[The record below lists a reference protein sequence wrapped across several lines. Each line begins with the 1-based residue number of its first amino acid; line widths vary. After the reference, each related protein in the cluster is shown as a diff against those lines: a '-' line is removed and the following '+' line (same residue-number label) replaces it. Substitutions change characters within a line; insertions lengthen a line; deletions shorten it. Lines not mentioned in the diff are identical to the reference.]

1 MKNSDLKKTFLDSMR
16 AVTSTVNVISASR
29 EGERHAMTATS
40 VTSLS
45 LDPPSMLVCVNKDAS
60 IHKILSEGSHFSIN
74 ILSSSQRELAEVCS
88 NSDEGESRFVNESW
102 KDQGS
107 YIYNADALS
116 ILFCL
121 KINEVD
127 HTSHTIFIGRVE
139 KAINNNELKPLLYG
153 MGGYL

>member
-1 MKNSDLKKTFLDSMR
+1 MQNSDLKKTFLASMR
-16 AVTSTVNVISASR
+16 AVTSTVNVISASL

-116 ILFCL
+116 TLF
-121 KINEVD
+121 
-127 HTSHTIFIGRVE
+127 
-139 KAINNNELKPLLYG
+139 LLENK
-153 MGGYL
+153 

>member
-1 MKNSDLKKTFLDSMR
+1 MQNSDLKKTFLDSMR

-88 NSDEGESRFVNESW
+88 NSDEGESRFVNKSW

-116 ILFCL
+116 TLFCL

-139 KAINNNELKPLLYG
+139 RAINNNELKPLLYG
-153 MGGYL
+153 MGEYL

>member
-1 MKNSDLKKTFLDSMR
+1 MQNSDLKKTFLDSMR
-16 AVTSTVNVISASR
+16 AVTSTVNVISASC

-60 IHKILSEGSHFSIN
+60 IHKILSKGSHFSIN

-116 ILFCL
+116 TLFCSKL
-121 KINEVD
+121 NEVD

-139 KAINNNELKPLLYG
+139 KAINNDELKPLLYG

>member
-1 MKNSDLKKTFLDSMR
+1 MQNSDLKKTFLDSMR
-16 AVTSTVNVISASR
+16 AVTSTVNVISASL

-60 IHKILSEGSHFSIN
+60 IHNILSEGSHFSIN

-102 KDQGS
+102 KD
-107 YIYNADALS
+107 
-116 ILFCL
+116 
-121 KINEVD
+121 
-127 HTSHTIFIGRVE
+127 
-139 KAINNNELKPLLYG
+139 
-153 MGGYL
+153 

>member
-1 MKNSDLKKTFLDSMR
+1 MQNSDLKKTFLASMR
-16 AVTSTVNVISASR
+16 AVTSTVNVISASH

-60 IHKILSEGSHFSIN
+60 IHKILSEGSYFSIN

-107 YIYNADALS
+107 YIYNTDALS
-116 ILFCL
+116 TLFCL

-139 KAINNNELKPLLYG
+139 KAINNDELMPLLYG

>member
-1 MKNSDLKKTFLDSMR
+1 MQNSDIKQNFLASMR
-16 AVTSTVNVISASR
+16 AVTSTVNVISASH

-60 IHKILSEGSHFSIN
+60 IHKILSDGSHFSIN
-74 ILSSSQRELAEVCS
+74 ILSSAQKELAEDCS

-102 KDQGS
+102 KDQCS

-116 ILFCL
+116 TLFCL

-139 KAINNNELKPLLYG
+139 KAINNEELKPLLYG
-153 MGGYL
+153 LGGYL

>member
-1 MKNSDLKKTFLDSMR
+1 MQNSDLKKTFLASMR
-16 AVTSTVNVISASR
+16 AVTSTVNVISASH

-102 KDQGS
+102 EDQGS
-107 YIYNADALS
+107 YIYNTD
-116 ILFCL
+116 C
-121 KINEVD
+121 
-127 HTSHTIFIGRVE
+127 
-139 KAINNNELKPLLYG
+139 LLYTSPSPRDA
-153 MGGYL
+153 

>member
-1 MKNSDLKKTFLDSMR
+1 MDSLNSQ
-16 AVTSTVNVISASR
+16 TVSP
-29 EGERHAMTATS
+29 S
-40 VTSLS
+40 VNS
-45 LDPPSMLVCVNKDAS
+45 PPSMLVCVNKDAS

-116 ILFCL
+116 TLFCS

-139 KAINNNELKPLLYG
+139 KVINNDELKPLLYG

>member
-1 MKNSDLKKTFLDSMR
+1 MQNSDLKKTFLDSMR
-16 AVTSTVNVISASR
+16 AVTSTVNVISASC

-60 IHKILSEGSHFSIN
+60 IHKILSKGSHFSIN

-116 ILFCL
+116 TLFCL
-121 KINEVD
+121 KTNEVD
-127 HTSHTIFIGRVE
+127 HSSHTIFIGRVE
-139 KAINNNELKPLLYG
+139 NAINNDELKPLLYG

>member
-1 MKNSDLKKTFLDSMR
+1 MQNSDLKKTFLASMR

-88 NSDEGESRFVNESW
+88 NSDEGESRFVNASW

-107 YIYNADALS
+107 YISVSYTHLTLPTKR
-116 ILFCL
+116 I
-121 KINEVD
+121 V
-127 HTSHTIFIGRVE
+127 
-139 KAINNNELKPLLYG
+139 
-153 MGGYL
+153 

>member
-1 MKNSDLKKTFLDSMR
+1 MQNSDLKKTFLDSMR

-88 NSDEGESRFVNESW
+88 ISDEGESRFVNESW

-116 ILFCL
+116 TLFCS

-139 KAINNNELKPLLYG
+139 KAINNDELKPLLYG
-153 MGGYL
+153 NGGYL

>member
-1 MKNSDLKKTFLDSMR
+1 MR
-16 AVTSTVNVISASR
+16 AVTSTVNVISASS

-88 NSDEGESRFVNESW
+88 NNDEGESRFVNESW
-102 KDQGS
+102 RDQGS
-107 YIYNADALS
+107 YIYNAGALS
-116 ILFCL
+116 TLFCL

-139 KAINNNELKPLLYG
+139 RAINNNELKPLLYG
-153 MGGYL
+153 MGEYL

>member
-1 MKNSDLKKTFLDSMR
+1 MQNSDLKKTFLDSMR

-29 EGERHAMTATS
+29 EGVRHAMTATS

-88 NSDEGESRFVNESW
+88 NSDEGESRFVDESW

-116 ILFCL
+116 TLFCS

-139 KAINNNELKPLLYG
+139 KVINNDELKPLLYG